1 MKEWG
6 HVSDTQAFD
15 VIIVGSGAAGGMAA
29 HELAAAGLR
38 VLMLEAGRDY
48 DPGTET
54 PMFNTQEAAPLR
66 AAVTSDKKLGFY
78 DATVGGG
85 WAIPDEPYV
94 RPDGTQADGTL
105 PDSDRSF
112 GWWRP
117 RMLGGR
123 TNHWGRVALR
133 FGPYD
138 FKPKTRDGLG
148 FDWPIEY
155 DDLAPWY
162 DKAERLIGVTG
173 LPHGIEN
180 APDSPPGVQLPPPP
194 PRAHEAVLTRA
205 FEHLG
210 MKVAAIRAAVLTRPL
225 NGRAAC
231 LYATPCTSGCSSRS
245 NFQSTTVLIPP
256 ARATGNL
263 TVVCNAM
270 VSRVDVDATGRA
282 TGVTYNDRETGS
294 ELSVTGRVVVLAAGT
309 CSSVRIL
316 LNSRSDVFP
325 NGIGNSRGLVGK
337 YLMDSVEFSRSSQ
350 IPMLEKLPVLNDDGM
365 FTPHIYV
372 PWWLLQEQAEG
383 QLGFPRGY
391 HIEPRGGRRMPTTGV
406 GGLVD
411 SGSATYGD
419 DLRAEVRRK
428 FGTSITLIGEG
439 EMIPNEDS
447 FCELHATAKDKWG
460 IPVLQFHWKWGDSEV
475 QQAMHMQETFNKV
488 FTLLGGAP
496 DNSEFK
502 MSPGGG
508 AIHEVGGARMGTSP
522 QDSVL
527 DSYNRCWD
535 VKNLFV
541 MDGAAFASSPD
552 KNPTLTIL
560 ALAARSSARIL
571 ELMKGGGL

>member
-1 MKEWG
+1 M
-6 HVSDTQAFD
+6 SDIQAFD
-15 VIIVGSGAAGGMAA
+15 VIVVGSGAAGGMAA
-29 HELAAAGLR
+29 HELCAAGAR
-38 VLMLEAGRDY
+38 VLILEAGRDY

-54 PMFNTQEAAPLR
+54 PMFNTPQDAPLR
-66 AAVTSDKKLGFY
+66 AASTSDKPQGFY
-78 DATVGGG
+78 DATVDGGSQIAG
-85 WAIPDEPYV
+85 EPYS
-94 RPDGTQADGTL
+94 QAD
-105 PDSDRSF
+105 PPNPDRSNQF
-112 GWWRP
+112 SWWRP

-155 DDLAPWY
+155 ADLAPWY

-194 PRAHEAVLTRA
+194 PRAFEMVLSRA

-210 MKVAAIRAAVLTRPL
+210 MKTAAIRAAVLTRPL

-231 LYATPCTSGCSSRS
+231 LYSTQCTRGCSSRS

-256 ARATGNL
+256 AHATGNL

-282 TGVTYNDRETGS
+282 AGVTNHDRVTGS
-294 ELSVTGRVVVLAAGT
+294 EFSVTGRVVVLAAGT

-316 LNSRSDVFP
+316 LNSRSAAFP
-325 NGIGNSRGLVGK
+325 NGIGNGHGLVGK
-337 YLMDSVEFSRSSQ
+337 YLMDSVEFSRSSR
-350 IPMLEKLPVLNDDGM
+350 IPMLEKLPVLNDDGI

-372 PWWLLQEQAEG
+372 PWWLLPEQAAG

-391 HIEPRGGRRMPTTGV
+391 HIEPRGGRRMPTTGI
-406 GGLVD
+406 
-411 SGSATYGD
+411 GSLIDNSSAIYGD
-419 DLRAEVRRK
+419 ALREEVRRRY
-428 FGTSITLIGEG
+428 GTAVTLIGEG

-447 FCELHATAKDKWG
+447 FCELDPTVKDKWG
-460 IPVLQFHWKWGDSEV
+460 VPVLRFHWKWGNPEV
-475 QQAMHMQETFNKV
+475 RQVTHMRDTFNKV
-488 FTLLGGAP
+488 FSLLGGAP
-496 DNSEFK
+496 DT
-502 MSPGGG
+502 SPVAMPQGGG
-508 AIHEVGGARMGTSP
+508 AVHEVGGARMGTSP
-522 QDSVL
+522 QNSVL
-527 DSYNRCWD
+527 DAYNQCWD
-535 VKNLFV
+535 VRNLFV
-541 MDGAAFASSPD
+541 VDGASFASSPD

-560 ALAARSSARIL
+560 ALAARSSARVL
-571 ELMKGGGL
+571 ELLRSGGI